1 MGESQSDWD
10 QRENSY
16 KLEIAEKQQIIHDL
30 DRQVNELQSRYD
42 KESALWEGKFKFL
55 TEQKENITK
64 QMYENQAKFEDS
76 IK

>member
-1 MGESQSDWD
+1 
-10 QRENSY
+10 
-16 KLEIAEKQQIIHDL
+16 
-30 DRQVNELQSRYD
+30 VNELQSRYD